1 MIIIIQ
7 TLRLAKLILSAS
19 AAMASALPHIYSK
32 SQQIQVHVKIQIVN
46 NFQEKQIFALRRV

>member
-1 MIIIIQ
+1 MIIFIQ

-19 AAMASALPHIYSK
+19 AAMASALPHIYWK
-32 SQQIQVHVKIQIVN
+32 SQQIQVHVKIQIVS